1 MTDDSRERRA
11 EAHAL
16 GARRSDARGFTEE
29 AFFFGPDGA
38 PLFAVL
44 HLPARATAFPPII
57 HVHSYG
63 IEQVASYRIEVEFA
77 RAAAAAGFPVL
88 RFHMTG
94 AGDSFGDFAEMTIA
108 SMVADVGRAVEL
120 MVQRGLGADSKPI
133 LLGVRLGCDVAVRA
147 AEALGGVRALIL
159 WEPAADPRAY
169 LESILRSRLISA
181 LAQGKKTGETV
192 ASLVE
197 RLRAEGSVD
206 VLGYPVH
213 RRIYDEATPLA
224 IAGNA
229 DPDGAAAPQAGRV
242 LQSLP
247 DTRLVE
253 DASSPRHRRAVI
265 AEDALIVSIGRRQK
279 PSARCVAIERML
291 TDAGARCAIRE
302 LREDVA
308 WQFNSNPSFVSPA
321 LTELTLAWCLSRLG
335 GDGRAATGAITANDS
350 ETRS

>member
-108 SMVADVGRAVEL
+108 SMVADVARAVEL
-120 MVQRGLGADSKPI
+120 MVKRGVGAGSRPI

-147 AEALGGVRALIL
+147 AEALGGVQALIL

-197 RLRAEGSVD
+197 QLRAEGSVD
-206 VLGYPVH
+206 VLGYPVY

-224 IAGNA
+224 IAPNTE
-229 DPDGAAAPQAGRV
+229 AG
-242 LQSLP
+242 S
-247 DTRLVE
+247 
-253 DASSPRHRRAVI
+253 VI
-265 AEDALIVSIGRRQK
+265 AEDALIVSIGKRQK

-291 TDAGARCAIRE
+291 GDAGARCEIRE

-308 WQFNSNPSFVSPA
+308 WQFNSNPSFVSPS

-335 GDGRAATGAITANDS
+335 GDERAAAGATTANGS

>member
-11 EAHAL
+11 EAHAS

-94 AGDSFGDFAEMTIA
+94 SGDSFGDFAEMTIA
-108 SMVADVGRAVEL
+108 SMVADVRRAVEL
-120 MVQRGLGADSKPI
+120 MATRGISAGARPV
-133 LLGVRLGCDVAVRA
+133 LLGVRLGCDIAVRA
-147 AEALGGVRALIL
+147 AEALGSVRALIL
-159 WEPAADPRAY
+159 WEPASDPRAY
-169 LESILRSRLISA
+169 FESILRSRLISA

-197 RLRAEGSVD
+197 QLRAEGCVD

-213 RRIYDEATPLA
+213 RRIYDEATPLV
-224 IAGNA
+224 I
-229 DPDGAAAPQAGRV
+229 R
-242 LQSLP
+242 
-247 DTRLVE
+247 
-253 DASSPRHRRAVI
+253 SSPVTT
-265 AEDALIVSIGRRQK
+265 DALIVSIGKRQK

-291 TDAGARCAIRE
+291 GDAGARCEIRE

-335 GDGRAATGAITANDS
+335 GDESVAARATAANRL